1 MPEYPGTSGTTG
13 LRASLSWSNSMI
25 EDRSQAHD
33 DSSACVG
40 VEYDYQA
47 RGAVCIPEPDRRAA
61 EGRGQQQASPPAA
74 ARTNGGVDPVYVD
87 LYDRLKAMASRQRLR
102 GGAPRTLCTT
112 ELVHEAYLR
121 MGESNFRYE
130 QTAQFFAYAA
140 RAMRHILTDA
150 ARRRMQPKRGGD
162 QARLMLSDPAV
173 DSVLVDPHLALQ
185 LDEAL
190 VALER
195 EDARAA
201 QVVELH
207 YFAGLDLQQVADTLQ
222 IARRTADR
230 DWRYARA
237 FLAARAGA

>member
-1 MPEYPGTSGTTG
+1 
-13 LRASLSWSNSMI
+13 MI
-25 EDRSQAHD
+25 EDRSQVND
-33 DSSACVG
+33 DASACVCTEF
-40 VEYDYQA
+40 EYQPPGPA
-47 RGAVCIPEPDRRAA
+47 SVPTPGDRRAA
-61 EGRGQQQASPPAA
+61 EALKLQQMSPAA
-74 ARTNGGVDPVYVD
+74 ARANGGIDPIYAD
-87 LYDRLKAMASRQRLR
+87 LYGRLKAMASRQRLR

-150 ARRRMQPKRGGD
+150 ARRRIQPKRGGD

-173 DSVLVDPHLALQ
+173 DSVLVDPQLALQ
-185 LDEAL
+185 LDDAL

-207 YFAGLDLQQVADTLQ
+207 YFAGLDLQQVADTLGV
-222 IARRTADR
+222 ARRTADR

-237 FLAARAGA
+237 FLAARAGM

>member
-1 MPEYPGTSGTTG
+1 M
-13 LRASLSWSNSMI
+13 N
-25 EDRSQAHD
+25 D
-33 DSSACVG
+33 DASACVCAEF
-40 VEYDYQA
+40 EYQPPGPA
-47 RGAVCIPEPDRRAA
+47 CIPTPGDTRAA
-61 EGRGQQQASPPAA
+61 EGLKLQQMSPAA
-74 ARTNGGVDPVYVD
+74 ARTNGGIDPIYAD
-87 LYDRLKAMASRQRLR
+87 LYGRLKAMASRQRAR

-150 ARRRMQPKRGGD
+150 ARRRIQPKRGGD

-173 DSVLVDPHLALQ
+173 DSVLVDPQLALQ
-185 LDEAL
+185 LDDAL

-207 YFAGLDLQQVADTLQ
+207 YFAGLDLQQVADTLGV
-222 IARRTADR
+222 ARRTADR

-237 FLAARAGA
+237 FLAARAGT

>member
-1 MPEYPGTSGTTG
+1 LGF
-13 LRASLSWSNSMI
+13 LHHFSWSNSMI
-25 EDRSQAHD
+25 EDSSLVND

-40 VEYDYQA
+40 VEYGYQPP
-47 RGAVCIPEPDRRAA
+47 GAVCAPAPGARPAPEKLVL
-61 EGRGQQQASPPAA
+61 QQVSPAHPVA
-74 ARTNGGVDPVYVD
+74 ARKNGGVDPVYAD

-173 DSVLVDPHLALQ
+173 DSVLVDPQLALQ

-207 YFAGLDLQQVADTLQ
+207 YFAGLDLQQVADTLE

>member
-1 MPEYPGTSGTTG
+1 M
-13 LRASLSWSNSMI
+13 MI
-25 EDRSQAHD
+25 EDRIQVND
-33 DSSACVG
+33 DASACVG
-40 VEYDYQA
+40 VGYEYQPP
-47 RGAVCIPEPDRRAA
+47 GAVCLATAGDRRPA
-61 EGRGQQQASPPAA
+61 EGLKLQQVSPAHPAA
-74 ARTNGGVDPVYVD
+74 ARANGGIDPIYAD
-87 LYDRLKAMASRQRLR
+87 LYVRLKAMASRQRLR
-102 GGAPRTLCTT
+102 GGAPRTMCTT

-150 ARRRMQPKRGGD
+150 ARRRIQPKRGGD

-173 DSVLVDPHLALQ
+173 DSVLVDPQLALQ

-207 YFAGLDLQQVADTLQ
+207 YFAGLELQQVADTLGV
-222 IARRTADR
+222 ARRTADR

-237 FLAARAGA
+237 FLAARSGA

>member
-1 MPEYPGTSGTTG
+1 M
-13 LRASLSWSNSMI
+13 MI
-25 EDRSQAHD
+25 EDRIQVTD
-33 DSSACVG
+33 DASACIG
-40 VEYDYQA
+40 VEYEYQSS
-47 RGAVCIPEPDRRAA
+47 GAVCIPAPADRRAA
-61 EGRGQQQASPPAA
+61 EGLKLQQMAPVHPSTAK
-74 ARTNGGVDPVYVD
+74 TNGGIDPIYAD

-237 FLAARAGA
+237 FLAARAGT

>member
-1 MPEYPGTSGTTG
+1 MPEGLATDDMTG
-13 LRASLSWSNSMI
+13 SMWHISWSNSMI
-25 EDRSQAHD
+25 EDRSQAND
-33 DSSACVG
+33 DSSSCVAGEYEYQPVGAAC
-40 VEYDYQA
+40 A
-47 RGAVCIPEPDRRAA
+47 PALDRRAA
-61 EGRGQQQASPPAA
+61 EGRRLQQLPPPAA
-74 ARTNGGVDPVYVD
+74 ARTNGGVDPVYAD

-102 GGAPRTLCTT
+102 GGAPKTLCTT

-195 EDARAA
+195 DDARAA

-207 YFAGLDLQQVADTLQ
+207 YFAGLDLQQVADTLE

-237 FLAARAGA
+237 FLAARAGT

>member
-1 MPEYPGTSGTTG
+1 M
-13 LRASLSWSNSMI
+13 
-25 EDRSQAHD
+25 
-33 DSSACVG
+33 SA
-40 VEYDYQA
+40 A
-47 RGAVCIPEPDRRAA
+47 R
-61 EGRGQQQASPPAA
+61 PAA
-74 ARTNGGVDPVYVD
+74 ARANGGIDPIYAD

-162 QARLMLSDPAV
+162 QARLTLSDPAV
-173 DSVLVDPHLALQ
+173 DSVLVDPQLALQ

-207 YFAGLDLQQVADTLQ
+207 YFAGLDLQQVADTLG

-237 FLAARAGA
+237 FLAARAGT

>member
-1 MPEYPGTSGTTG
+1 
-13 LRASLSWSNSMI
+13 MI
-25 EDRSQAHD
+25 EDRSQANG
-33 DSSACVG
+33 DSSACAG
-40 VEYDYQA
+40 VEFEYLSA
-47 RGAVCIPEPDRRAA
+47 GAACASAPGGGSAA
-61 EGRGQQQASPPAA
+61 EGSRLSQVSRAHSPVPAA
-74 ARTNGGVDPVYVD
+74 NDGIDPIYAD
-87 LYDRLKAMASRQRLR
+87 LYERLKAMASRQRLR

-121 MGESNFRYE
+121 MGESNFRFE

-173 DSVLVDPHLALQ
+173 DSVLVDPQLALQ

-207 YFAGLDLQQVADTLQ
+207 YFAGLELQQVADTLGV
-222 IARRTADR
+222 ARRTADR

-237 FLAARAGA
+237 FLAARSGA

>member
-1 MPEYPGTSGTTG
+1 
-13 LRASLSWSNSMI
+13 MI
-25 EDRSQAHD
+25 EDRSQAID
-33 DSSACVG
+33 YASACVG
-40 VEYDYQA
+40 VEYDYQPP
-47 RGAVCIPEPDRRAA
+47 GAVCIPTPGDRRVV
-61 EGRGQQQASPPAA
+61 EGLKVQQISPARPAA
-74 ARTNGGVDPVYVD
+74 ARTNGGVDPIYAD

-173 DSVLVDPHLALQ
+173 DSVLVDPQLALQ
-185 LDEAL
+185 LDDAL

-237 FLAARAGA
+237 FLAARAGT

>member
-1 MPEYPGTSGTTG
+1 M
-13 LRASLSWSNSMI
+13 MI
-25 EDRSQAHD
+25 EDRIQMND
-33 DSSACVG
+33 DASACVG
-40 VEYDYQA
+40 VGYEYQSTA
-47 RGAVCIPEPDRRAA
+47 TACIPAAADAGAA
-61 EGRGQQQASPPAA
+61 EGLKLSQASPARPATP
-74 ARTNGGVDPVYVD
+74 RTNGGIDPIYAD

-150 ARRRMQPKRGGD
+150 ARRRIQPKRGGD
-162 QARLMLSDPAV
+162 QARLLLSDPAV
-173 DSVLVDPHLALQ
+173 DSVLVDPQLALQ

>member
-1 MPEYPGTSGTTG
+1 MWTGLRQASTGTSDTAG

-25 EDRSQAHD
+25 EDRSHAHD
-33 DSSACVG
+33 DSSACVA
-40 VEYDYQA
+40 VEYDYHPSV
-47 RGAVCIPEPDRRAA
+47 AVSALA
-61 EGRGQQQASPPAA
+61 PAA
-74 ARTNGGVDPVYVD
+74 QSAARASGGIDPVYVD

-173 DSVLVDPHLALQ
+173 DSVLVDPQLALQ
-185 LDEAL
+185 LDDAL

-237 FLAARAGA
+237 FLAARAGT